1 MRFLF
6 GLILGAVLTLLAA
19 TTFNVPTH
27 ALVDKGKS
35 SWNEFL
41 LATGD
46 ALFEFP
52 EAPTPDPMPNPV
64 SDPTSG
70 LVGAERS
77 MSISELFADLE
88 STGLDLEADVP
99 AMAEPANPDSL
110 LAGEE
115 LAVEVAQPPL
125 QPAAGPVDAA
135 IESPGMDLIVPTQTV
150 WVPFRSQMSAQGFAR
165 RLTGKLDHTFS
176 VDREAPGRYQV
187 IFSYA
192 SEFERLTVLDE
203 VQSVTGQDSE

>member
-6 GLILGAVLTLLAA
+6 GLIVGAVLTLLAA

-52 EAPTPDPMPNPV
+52 EAPAPMLNPASDPNPGPGV
-64 SDPTSG
+64 
-70 LVGAERS
+70 VGVERS
-77 MSISELFADLE
+77 TSISELFADLE
-88 STGLDLEADVP
+88 ST
-99 AMAEPANPDSL
+99 AEPADL
-110 LAGEE
+110 DAVLAGEQLPVE
-115 LAVEVAQPPL
+115 LAQAPL
-125 QPAAGPVDAA
+125 QPAAGPAAAPFDAVV
-135 IESPGMDLIVPTQTV
+135 ESPGMDLPAPTQTV

-165 RLTGKLDHTFS
+165 RLTGKLDHPFS
-176 VDREAPGRYQV
+176 VDREGPGRYQV

-192 SEFERLTVLDE
+192 NEFERLAVLDQ